1 MRYLI
6 SSLLVLCPLAAFAQ
20 SPGAAK
26 SVEDCENIKNDLVY
40 NQCLASFGP
49 KHGERRAGA
58 SHDDGDGPSR
68 RTGRSARGGRQAAT
82 FNVVSGGRSSR
93 KASAET
99 PGSVRTGRKRR

>member
-26 SVEDCENIKNDLVY
+26 SVADCEGIKNDLVY

-49 KHGERRAGA
+49 KQGERRSGA
-58 SHDDGDGPSR
+58 AASDGDEDGPR
-68 RTGRSARGGRQAAT
+68 RRGKAARGGRQAAT
-82 FNVVSGGRSSR
+82 FNVVSGRSSR
-93 KASAET
+93 KARAEVQVT
-99 PGSVRTGRKRR
+99 RKRR

>member
-26 SVEDCENIKNDLVY
+26 SVADCEGIKNDLVY

-58 SHDDGDGPSR
+58 GDADGDGPPR
-68 RTGRSARGGRQAAT
+68 RGRATRGGRQAAT
-82 FNVVSGGRSSR
+82 FDVVNSRASR
-93 KASAET
+93 KARAEAH
-99 PGSVRTGRKRR
+99 VGRKRR

>member
-58 SHDDGDGPSR
+58 GHDDGDGPSR
-68 RTGRSARGGRQAAT
+68 RGRSARGGRQAAT

-99 PGSVRTGRKRR
+99 PGSVRTSRKRR